1 MNFFKKQKKE
11 PETMGEILAEFNDLK
26 EKFEE
31 ISKELR
37 SLKEND
43 NFCMQKI
50 GMIRFNPFKEV
61 GGDQSF
67 SLAVLDGKDNGFV
80 ITSYYSRKENR
91 IYGKPLKNGQSDYP
105 LSNEEVSA
113 IDKAKNSKEQILPE
127 AEQKK
132 SAKSDKKKNGK

>member
-11 PETMGEILAEFNDLK
+11 PESIEEILAGFKSLK
-26 EKFEE
+26 EKFDEV
-31 ISKELR
+31 SRELQA
-37 SLKEND
+37 LKEKN

-67 SLAVLDGKDNGFV
+67 SLAVLDGKNDGFV

-91 IYGKPLKNGQSDYP
+91 IYGKPLKDGQSDYP

-113 IDKAKNSKEQILPE
+113 IDKAKISNEQVLPKE
-127 AEQKK
+127 EQKK
-132 SAKSDKKKNGK
+132 PAKSNKKKNGK